1 MSATF
6 IVGMLC
12 VYLQCFALM
21 FWLIGKRLQGN
32 SEAAVKVITSQHQ
45 AGARVIPLVPD
56 YEGGPVSL
64 QVVRVV
70 LSYTDYVN
78 RTVWRKD

>member
-1 MSATF
+1 MDQGTLIMSGLKKDS
-6 IVGMLC
+6 VL
-12 VYLQCFALM
+12 
-21 FWLIGKRLQGN
+21 
-32 SEAAVKVITSQHQ
+32 AAVKVITSQHQ
-45 AGARVIPLVPD
+45 ADQRRIALVPD

-78 RTVWRKD
+78 RTVWRKG

>member
-1 MSATF
+1 
-6 IVGMLC
+6 VL
-12 VYLQCFALM
+12 
-21 FWLIGKRLQGN
+21 
-32 SEAAVKVITSQHQ
+32 AAVKVITRQHQ
-45 AGARVIPLVPD
+45 KDKRVIPLVPD

>member
-1 MSATF
+1 MDQGTLIMSGLKKDS
-6 IVGMLC
+6 VL
-12 VYLQCFALM
+12 
-21 FWLIGKRLQGN
+21 
-32 SEAAVKVITSQHQ
+32 AAVRVITSQHQ
-45 AGARVIPLVPD
+45 TGARVIPLVPD

>member
-1 MSATF
+1 MDQGTLIMSGLKKDS
-6 IVGMLC
+6 VL
-12 VYLQCFALM
+12 
-21 FWLIGKRLQGN
+21 
-32 SEAAVKVITSQHQ
+32 AAVKVITSQHEIGVR
-45 AGARVIPLVPD
+45 AIPLVPD

-78 RTVWRKD
+78 RTVWRKG

>member
-1 MSATF
+1 MDQGTLIMSGLKKDS
-6 IVGMLC
+6 VL
-12 VYLQCFALM
+12 L
-21 FWLIGKRLQGN
+21 
-32 SEAAVKVITSQHQ
+32 AVKVITSQHQ
-45 AGARVIPLVPD
+45 PGPRRIPLVPD

-78 RTVWRKD
+78 RTVWHKG